1 MAALSDSSNSGI
13 FVVEGRSREQGIPID
28 RATTVA
34 FVGPTPRG
42 PVDRPLELT
51 SAEDFLRNFA
61 APGQRC
67 RLELAVQQYFSCGGQ
82 NALVV
87 RVSATRDRN
96 LIELP
101 GREGS
106 LVLKAINPGP
116 YEYLRASI
124 DYDGI
129 AEADTNSFNMVVQR
143 LRSPIE
149 PFIYEQEIHSG
160 ISIDEN
166 SDQYVGHALTQSNLV
181 TLQEPI
187 PAARPD
193 ETVSSNSIRSVSYID
208 CRSGSRPA
216 SPSDYDLIGSAT
228 EGTGLFALEQ
238 VESIDLVCLFSAAP
252 QTDLGPVAILAADR
266 YCRRRQA
273 LLLVDPPLDWMCVGD
288 VVAAQHRL
296 GFSSP
301 NVLTYFPRLEAKSG
315 VNLPTPVSAM
325 GAMAGVLAA
334 RDRRAGRGSGNPG
347 KLFFKR
353 GAYKPAVSLTADEIQ
368 SLARLGINSLVRAPR
383 LHVRIEGEV
392 TLARY
397 SSITSEWGE
406 LHLRR
411 KALFILGSISSCTNW
426 LAFHENESPVWQE
439 ICDQLHPFMKSLH
452 ENGYLAGDSASNAYF
467 VKCDSDSN
475 SGLTGRKGEFAFIV
489 GFALRKS
496 GDHQAF
502 RFSRRDGACTIAELG
517 SRTGLALAS

>member
-13 FVVEGRSREQGIPID
+13 FVVEGLSREQGIPID

-42 PVDRPLELT
+42 PIDRPLELT
-51 SAEDFLRNFA
+51 SADDFLKNFA

-67 RLELAVQQYFSCGGQ
+67 RLELAVQQYFACGGQ

-87 RVSATRDRN
+87 RVSATRNRN

-101 GREGS
+101 GPGGP
-106 LVLKAINPGP
+106 LVLQAINPGP
-116 YEYLRASI
+116 CEYLRASI
-124 DYDGI
+124 DYDGTT
-129 AEADTNSFNMVVQR
+129 EADANSFNMVVQR

-149 PFIYEQEIHSG
+149 QFIYEQEIYSG
-160 ISIDEN
+160 ISFDEN
-166 SDQYVGHALTQSNLV
+166 SDQFVGHALMQSDLV
-181 TLQEPI
+181 TPLEPI
-187 PAARPD
+187 PAARPA
-193 ETVSSNSIRSVSYID
+193 ETVSSNSIRSVTYID
-208 CRSGSRPA
+208 CRSGGRPA

-238 VESIDLVCLFSAAP
+238 AERIDLVCLFSAAP
-252 QTDLGPVAILAADR
+252 RADLGPVAILAADR
-266 YCRRRQA
+266 YCRSRQA
-273 LLLVDPPLDWMCVGD
+273 LLLVDPPLDWMSVAD
-288 VVAAQHRL
+288 VVMDQHPP

-301 NVLTYFPRLEAKSG
+301 NLLTYFPRLAANSG
-315 VNLPTPVSAM
+315 ADLPTPVSAM
-325 GAMAGVLAA
+325 GALAGVLAA
-334 RDRRAGRGSGNPG
+334 RDRRIGRVSGTPG
-347 KLFFKR
+347 ELFFKR
-353 GAYKPAVSLTADEIQ
+353 GAYKPAVNLTANDIQ

-383 LHVRIEGEV
+383 LHVRVEGEV

-411 KALFILGSISSCTNW
+411 KALFILGSISSSTNW
-426 LAFHENESPVWQE
+426 LAFQENEAPVWQE
-439 ICDQLHPFMKSLH
+439 IGEQLHPFMKSLH
-452 ENGYLAGDSASNAYF
+452 EKGYLAGDSPSNAYF

-475 SGLTGRKGEFAFIV
+475 FGLSGRKGQFAFIV

-496 GDHQAF
+496 GDHQVF
-502 RFSRRDGACTIAELG
+502 RFSHRDGACTISELG
-517 SRTGLALAS
+517 WRVGLALAS

>member
-13 FVVEGRSREQGIPID
+13 YVVEGLSREQGIPVD

-42 PVDRPLELT
+42 PIDRPLKLT
-51 SAEDFLRNFA
+51 SAADFLKNFA

-67 RLELAVQQYFSCGGQ
+67 RLELAIQQYFACGGQ

-87 RVSATRDRN
+87 RVSATRNRN

-101 GREGS
+101 GREGP
-106 LVLKAINPGP
+106 LVLQAINPGP

-129 AEADTNSFNMVVQR
+129 TEADANSFNMVVQR

-149 PFIYEQEIHSG
+149 PFIYEQEIFSD
-160 ISIDEN
+160 ISVDEN
-166 SDQYVGHALTQSNLV
+166 SDQFVGHALMQSDLV
-181 TLQEPI
+181 TSLEPI
-187 PAARPD
+187 PAARPA
-193 ETVSSNSIRSVSYID
+193 ETISSNSIRSVSYID
-208 CRSGSRPA
+208 CRSGSQPA

-238 VESIDLVCLFSAAP
+238 AECIDLLCLFSAAP
-252 QTDLGPVAILAADR
+252 KEDLGPVAVLAADR
-266 YCRRRQA
+266 YCRSKQA
-273 LLLVDPPLDWMCVGD
+273 LLLVDPPLHWMSVAD
-288 VVAAQHRL
+288 VVTAQHPP

-301 NVLTYFPRLEAKSG
+301 NLLTYFPRLQARSG
-315 VNLPTPVSAM
+315 VVSTPVSAM
-325 GAMAGVLAA
+325 GALAGVLAA
-334 RDRRAGRGSGNPG
+334 RDRQVGRDSGTPG

-353 GAYKPAVSLTADEIQ
+353 GAYKPAVNLTADDIQ

-383 LHVRIEGEV
+383 LHVRVEGEV

-426 LAFHENESPVWQE
+426 LAFQENESPVWQE
-439 ICDQLHPFMKSLH
+439 LGEQLHPFMQSLH
-452 ENGYLAGDSASNAYF
+452 ERGYLAGDSPSNAYF

-475 SGLTGRKGEFAFIV
+475 FGLTGRKGEFAFIV

-496 GDHQAF
+496 GDHQVF
-502 RFSRRDGACTIAELG
+502 RFSHRDGTCTISELG
-517 SRTGLALAS
+517 WRTGLALAS